1 MTPPTG
7 SGSRGRPRDPSTDRA
22 ILRAALDLFLEQG
35 PEGASVEQIA
45 KRAGVARLTVYRR
58 WATKDELLLAAIDHA
73 REIDEFALFEDFT
86 AASGRGLPLDAIVE
100 HLVRLAADPRSK
112 QLVLR
117 LIGTSS
123 SHPDLLRAFW
133 DTYLWPRRQ
142 RANARV
148 LELVEQGS
156 LPADTDPDALT
167 DAVLGAL
174 LYRILLYPDAPT
186 AEELRDRVRA
196 VFRQVGLGPAG

>member
-1 MTPPTG
+1 MTPAE
-7 SGSRGRPRDPSTDRA
+7 SGARGRPRDPRTDQA
-22 ILRAALDLFLEQG
+22 ILRAALDLFLEHG
-35 PEGASVEQIA
+35 PDGASIEQIA

-58 WATKDELLLAAIDHA
+58 WATKEDLLLAAVDQA
-73 REIDEFALFEDFT
+73 REIDEFTLFEDFQPTGDGLAALLET
-86 AASGRGLPLDAIVE
+86 AVE

-133 DTYLWPRRQ
+133 DTYLWPRRA

-148 LELVEQGS
+148 LELVEHGV
-156 LPADTDPDALT
+156 LPADTDPDALM

-174 LYRILLYPDAPT
+174 LYRILLYPDPPT
-186 AEELRDRVRA
+186 ADELRERARA
-196 VFRQVGLGPAG
+196 VLRQVGAYRTG